1 MTTPQKH
8 YSPAFKSQVVQE
20 LSKVISV
27 SSRLPSEHAVHPN
40 VIAKWKRAA
49 LEALPDT
56 FDERSDKQFKALI
69 DRYEKEKE
77 ELYAQIGRLTTELRW
92 LEKKSEAGFAQ
103 IKQGG
108 PDSERN
114 HDRDRLEAE
123 GERPLPL
130 SRQAELLSISRSSLY
145 YRPVE
150 PSQREITL
158 KRCIDEIFTQYPFYG
173 YRRNSPAAPSR
184 RFCPKS

>member
-1 MTTPQKH
+1 MTTPRKH

-20 LSKVISV
+20 VLEGNKTLSQIA
-27 SSRLPSEHAVHPN
+27 SEHAIHPN

-56 FDERSDKQFKALI
+56 FDERTDKQFKALI

-103 IKQGG
+103 IKSGG
-108 PDSERN
+108 PDRT
-114 HDRDRLEAE
+114 
-123 GERPLPL
+123 RPR
-130 SRQAELLSISRSSLY
+130 SRPYRS
-145 YRPVE
+145 
-150 PSQREITL
+150 
-158 KRCIDEIFTQYPFYG
+158 
-173 YRRNSPAAPSR
+173 
-184 RFCPKS
+184 